1 MAFTTQEL
9 LKAYVAYQN
18 FRSSRPRPHHERYIF
33 PFFAGSYFTY
43 RKIDIIRIA
52 AIANSLSDN
61 PSYIDV
67 GCGYGDFLKKIREFI
82 PNAIGIEKDCSIFYI
97 FRIAKPDFIYSTPV
111 EQLDKKTFDIAFVG
125 WMEPGVDFRRYVA
138 SFARCI
144 ITTFDAGGQCGVS
157 GGCEYEEF
165 GLEKIAWWRTP
176 SWIDINSELMNRF
189 YTPGLTENNGKKKE
203 DLAAFRTAH
212 NLWYVY
218 ARPHTADKV
227 ISALK
232 LHLEREEQL
241 FMRERFEFEI
251 LLDECGFHYKEELPL
266 LLSKEKQL
274 WKVSFD

>member
-9 LKAYVAYQN
+9 QKAYVAYQK
-18 FRSSRPRPHHERYIF
+18 FRSINPPPHHERYIF
-33 PFFAGSYFTY
+33 PFFAGSYFSY
-43 RKIDIIRIA
+43 RKIDIMRIA
-52 AIANSLSDN
+52 AISNSLSDN

-82 PNAIGIEKDCSIFYI
+82 PNAIGIEKNRSIFYSLQ
-97 FRIAKPDFIYSTPV
+97 IAKPDYIYSIAV
-111 EQLDKKTFDIAFVG
+111 EELDKKSFDVAFVG

-144 ITTFDAGGQCGVS
+144 ITTFDSGGQCGVS

-176 SWIDINSELMNRF
+176 SWIDVNTELMNRF
-189 YTPGLTENNGKKKE
+189 YTPALTENNGKKKE
-203 DLAAFRTAH
+203 ELAAFRTAH
-212 NLWYVY
+212 NLWHVY
-218 ARPHTADKV
+218 ARHDTADKV

-232 LHLEREEQL
+232 LQLVREEQL
-241 FMRERFEFEI
+241 FMRERFEFEK

-266 LLSKEKQL
+266 LLSKEKRL